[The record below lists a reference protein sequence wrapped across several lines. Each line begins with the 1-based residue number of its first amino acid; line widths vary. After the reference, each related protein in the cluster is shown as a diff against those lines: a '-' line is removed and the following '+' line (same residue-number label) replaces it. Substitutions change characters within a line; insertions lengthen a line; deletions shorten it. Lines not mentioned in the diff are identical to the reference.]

1 MAGRDKVFG
10 ALVSIAALI
19 LGVLYFWALVGGFAL
34 WAMEIAVSIGVVIFL
49 GMMLWI
55 GVTIAT
61 TPSIEEIE
69 AAARKK
75 K

>member
-10 ALVSIAALI
+10 ALISIGAVI
-19 LGVLYFWALVGGFAL
+19 VGMLYFWALVGGFAL
-34 WAMEIAVSIGVVIFL
+34 WAMEIAVSTGVVIFL
-49 GMMLWI
+49 AMVLWI
-55 GVTIAT
+55 GITIAT

-75 K
+75 R

>member
-10 ALVSIAALI
+10 ALISIGAVI
-19 LGVLYFWALVGGFAL
+19 VGILYFWALVGGFAL
-34 WAMEIAVSIGVVIFL
+34 WAMEIAVSTGVVIFL
-49 GMMLWI
+49 AMLLWI
-55 GVTIAT
+55 GITIAT

-75 K
+75 R